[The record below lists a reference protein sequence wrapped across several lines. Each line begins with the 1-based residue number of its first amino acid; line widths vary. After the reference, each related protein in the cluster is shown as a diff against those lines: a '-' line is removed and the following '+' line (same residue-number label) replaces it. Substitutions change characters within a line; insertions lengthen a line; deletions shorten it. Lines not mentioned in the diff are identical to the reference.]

1 MKFEDGP
8 IKAADSLAFENKSSK
23 IWEIAM
29 TSKYPNASLWRMKK
43 VELLKIVESEPS
55 LLVDEKMTRAEII
68 SEILTIEFEEIPVTV
83 ITESPVF
90 AIPGPVKDLSEE
102 EEEDDLPPA
111 LPVSARIQRIRNSS
125 K

>member
-1 MKFEDGP
+1 
-8 IKAADSLAFENKSSK
+8 
-23 IWEIAM
+23 M